1 MTRFGRVLRGALAA
15 AVVGLALGPPAMRSV
30 AQTPAQEPPPP
41 RDVQKPSYD
50 YMDGFLSRSA
60 RPLGLK
66 DDPAA
71 RRMLGQGPVPWAI
84 RAGTRHV
91 LD

>member
-1 MTRFGRVLRGALAA
+1 VTRFERVFRGALAA
-15 AVVGLALGPPAMRSV
+15 AVIGLILGPRTMRSV
-30 AQTPAQEPPPP
+30 PQTSAQEPPPP
-41 RDVQKPSYD
+41 QKVQKPSYD
-50 YMDGFLSRSA
+50 YMDGFWSRSA
-60 RPLGLK
+60 RPLALK

-84 RAGTRHV
+84 RAGTRHI

>member
-1 MTRFGRVLRGALAA
+1 
-15 AVVGLALGPPAMRSV
+15 
-30 AQTPAQEPPPP
+30 
-41 RDVQKPSYD
+41 
-50 YMDGFLSRSA
+50 MDGFLSRSA

-71 RRMLGQGPVPWAI
+71 RRMLGQGAVPWAV

>member
-1 MTRFGRVLRGALAA
+1 MTRFGRVFRGALAA
-15 AVVGLALGPPAMRSV
+15 VVVGLLLGPQAVRPLP
-30 AQTPAQEPPPP
+30 QTPAQEPPPP

-71 RRMLGQGPVPWAI
+71 RRMLGQGAVPWAV